1 MPFARIGEQN
11 EGDAWMSS
19 GVPSMLLTGLAQ
31 TRGLDIVGTERLN
44 DALKRRGGTS
54 FASLDKSAA
63 ADVARYAGAGA
74 VVVGSIVRAGT
85 EIRIDAQLED
95 LSSGRVIVA
104 HSVRGTD
111 LFALVDDLAARIRT
125 GIGDTREVKRVAE
138 VSTSSL
144 EAYRLYSLGVDA
156 FGNTRMDEAQQ
167 RLEAAVA
174 IDPAFAE
181 AYQALSAIMSFR
193 GLARPQREYLA
204 KAAQHADRLSERKQ
218 LQLKAQ
224 LARAVGNWAEAE
236 DAVDELLAKFPDDR
250 QGYLMAARFYSP
262 TPGRPG
268 NPQKLLRILS
278 AGVTALPNTP
288 NTHNAYGYGLLEAG
302 RYPEAIR
309 EFETYV
315 ALAPRE
321 PNPYDSLADGYLLA
335 GDAARAVES
344 YSRALTID
352 PTFHASR
359 NGRAWSL
366 AALGRYDEAIAEK
379 PPIPSVRAF
388 ILARAG
394 RYNDAAK
401 TIAAGIQESV
411 RNEDVPEQVWMLFAS
426 STLAIE
432 LKDYQRALRDIQSAH
447 GMLAGMP
454 EEPRRA
460 AVRLE
465 NLLSGVAQLGAGRAD
480 IARTYLDAERRL
492 GEPAGEIDRWW
503 SKALE
508 GEIALADGDFQKA
521 SSAFAAGE
529 PTGRMWFALQ
539 QRTVTLLANDLM
551 LRDGPARVAQAR
563 GDLAGAIQI
572 YRRLLVY
579 DRDQKWVATFQPRYV
594 FEIARLLEQRGEI
607 QQARVEYERFLG
619 LWKTA
624 DPDLPE
630 LAEAR
635 RAVDQPSTSSGYP

>member
-1 MPFARIGEQN
+1 MH
-11 EGDAWMSS
+11 SS
-19 GVPSMLLTGLAQ
+19 GVEERASRRS
-31 TRGLDIVGTERLN
+31 TR
-44 DALKRRGGTS
+44 ARRRTS
-54 FASLDKSAA
+54 RGMRAPARSSSAA
-63 ADVARYAGAGA
+63 FSAW
-74 VVVGSIVRAGT
+74 GT

-104 HSVRGTD
+104 HSVKGTD
-111 LFALVDDLAARIRT
+111 LFALVDDLAARIRA
-125 GIGDTREVKRVAE
+125 GIGDTHDVKHVAD

-156 FGNTRMDEAQQ
+156 FANTRMDEAQQ

-181 AYQALSAIMSFR
+181 AYQQLASIMAFR
-193 GLARPQREYLA
+193 RLPRPRREYLR
-204 KAAQHADRLSERKQ
+204 KAAQHADRLSERRQ
-218 LQLKAQ
+218 LLLKAQ
-224 LARAVGNWAEAE
+224 LALDAGNSAEAE
-236 DAVDELLAKFPDDR
+236 GTVDELLAKFPDVAE
-250 QGYLMAARFYSP
+250 GYLTASVLLTPR
-262 TPGRPG
+262 PGRPG
-268 NPQKLLRILS
+268 NLQKLLRILS
-278 AGVTALPNTP
+278 AGVTVLPNTP
-288 NTHNAYGYGLLEAG
+288 DTHNIYGYALLQAG

-309 EFETYV
+309 EFETFV

-335 GDAARAVES
+335 GDAAKAIES

-366 AALGRYDEAIAEK
+366 AALGRYDEAIAER
-379 PPIPSVRAF
+379 PTIQSFRAF

-401 TIAAGIQESV
+401 AMALGIQESV
-411 RNEDVPEQVWMLFAS
+411 RNEDVPEQAWLLFAS
-426 STLAIE
+426 SALAIE
-432 LKDYQRALRDIQSAH
+432 PEDYQRALHDIQSAR
-447 GMLAGMP
+447 GMLARMP
-454 EEPRRA
+454 EERRRV
-460 AVRLE
+460 AVRLA
-465 NLLSGVAQLGAGRAD
+465 NLLSGVAQLGAGRID

-492 GEPAGEIDRWW
+492 GEPAGEVERWG

-508 GEIALADGDFQKA
+508 GEIAFADGDLPKA
-521 SSAFAAGE
+521 SAAFSAGE
-529 PTGRMWFALQ
+529 PTGRMRFTVG
-539 QRTVTLLANDLM
+539 QRTAALLANDLT

-579 DRDQKWVATFQPRYV
+579 DRDQKWVATLQPRYV
-594 FEIARLLEQRGEI
+594 LEIARLLEQRGEA
-607 QQARVEYERFLG
+607 QQARVEDQRFLS

-630 LAEAR
+630 LAEAK
-635 RAVDQPSTSSGYP
+635 RAVDHLRRRTREIPLAPGTLGSEAP